1 MPRPGRLLQT
11 PIQQGQGVPFEPLAD
26 WYVTGLFANFG
37 RQLHQSLDKWPIGAR
52 WRHLLLCVRGNISVT
67 QTPATSIGAETCT
80 SFQSRGARLC
90 KQARDAG
97 MSSRQKKF
105 RTEFHA
111 SEIHDMFRRYYCTC
125 LDALAQRVRRDMRW
139 NRVSVC
145 ESAHMT
151 SAIVSSLLRRGMFNW
166 RGDFSVAISVYSSNY
181 SLPAIIY
188 TS

>member
-111 SEIHDMFRRYYCTC
+111 SEIHDMFRRYYCMYMFRCSSPARHTRHEVKSR
-125 LDALAQRVRRDMRW
+125 QRVWICPHDVGDRFVTAEEGHVNLEER
-139 NRVSVC
+139 
-145 ESAHMT
+145 
-151 SAIVSSLLRRGMFNW
+151 LL
-166 RGDFSVAISVYSSNY
+166 FSNFSI
-181 SLPAIIY
+181 
-188 TS
+188 